1 MVRPSTDY
9 MKRLI
14 LPLVFLST
22 FRLIAFPVAAETI
35 SKWPVYNGDF
45 STFSLT
51 GDEVEIYLET
61 GDPVKYALFKDR
73 TLPAGWTPETVSGVH
88 AFRKAEGN
96 LPSLPL
102 PYHIFF
108 KFNLPS
114 PVVIDTKEAGRGC
127 FVQKLSPLSGDYRL
141 RVEIRGSPEATAE
154 LVFVS
159 SAGKSSSGAVQAGKI
174 WRSIEISVTVPG
186 GDAEIRLCSDASAGQ
201 NMEFRNVVMEAVSL
215 ISSPVPFDD
224 GSQLGGIVLS
234 ADATRAEQYACYE
247 LQRHI
252 FRMTG
257 RVPGL
262 KGRDP
267 VHKGRFLR
275 IGRAAS
281 SGQRRR
287 LKNQPSDSYLVQQR
301 GAKIHLAGNSGQATL
316 YAVYDFL
323 KQQGCRWVT
332 PGAEGEVIPERKAL
346 RPVENRLEIPDYD
359 IRGVQ
364 ALAQDYFLRPDGE
377 RGWNATNVDEYFDW
391 AMRNRLNGF
400 FFAGI
405 RAYNFGAHRGYG
417 WPLLG
422 NHSYNDSVA
431 PHTKYFDDHPEW
443 YPLVEGERKPM
454 CHLPPYFPNQLC
466 VSSKGLRD
474 YTVQLILDYFERN
487 PQDRSF
493 PLIPMD
499 GPSLWCEC
507 DDCKALDPPGID
519 WSNHAS
525 KGSVERMTDRAV
537 NYANEVARRVA
548 EVHPDKRILVQ
559 AYSYTLEPPEK
570 NMLHENVLVQYANL
584 SGGRGRGP
592 LGVSMTE
599 ENPIWDHWHRQLSRW
614 KEAGASLTY
623 YNYMDYA
630 HPDTALFWF
639 YSTSDI
645 VRNLSRL
652 YGVRAWFGET
662 EPSKQVSFLLFHVM
676 AETLWDVDVDYVE
689 IIRDLCDHYYGPVA
703 DEMYDY
709 TMLME
714 EAIRESDAWKTE
726 GWTPVN
732 HQDIPMD
739 ILLDGLAQLE
749 GIASKVM
756 DDPTLTRRI
765 AYAKLGHREVM
776 YMQTQKTTTPTAET
790 REISRAAFDAINS
803 IRAEHALSVTK
814 ASADRLRAFHYPE
827 VSD

>member
-1 MVRPSTDY
+1 
-9 MKRLI
+9 
-14 LPLVFLST
+14 
-22 FRLIAFPVAAETI
+22 
-35 SKWPVYNGDF
+35 
-45 STFSLT
+45 
-51 GDEVEIYLET
+51 
-61 GDPVKYALFKDR
+61 
-73 TLPAGWTPETVSGVH
+73 
-88 AFRKAEGN
+88 
-96 LPSLPL
+96 
-102 PYHIFF
+102 
-108 KFNLPS
+108 
-114 PVVIDTKEAGRGC
+114 
-127 FVQKLSPLSGDYRL
+127 
-141 RVEIRGSPEATAE
+141 
-154 LVFVS
+154 
-159 SAGKSSSGAVQAGKI
+159 
-174 WRSIEISVTVPG
+174 
-186 GDAEIRLCSDASAGQ
+186 
-201 NMEFRNVVMEAVSL
+201 
-215 ISSPVPFDD
+215 
-224 GSQLGGIVLS
+224 
-234 ADATRAEQYACYE
+234 
-247 LQRHI
+247 
-252 FRMTG
+252 
-257 RVPGL
+257 
-262 KGRDP
+262 
-267 VHKGRFLR
+267 
-275 IGRAAS
+275 
-281 SGQRRR
+281 
-287 LKNQPSDSYLVQQR
+287 
-301 GAKIHLAGNSGQATL
+301 
-316 YAVYDFL
+316 
-323 KQQGCRWVT
+323 
-332 PGAEGEVIPERKAL
+332 
-346 RPVENRLEIPDYD
+346 
-359 IRGVQ
+359 
-364 ALAQDYFLRPDGE
+364 
-377 RGWNATNVDEYFDW
+377 
-391 AMRNRLNGF
+391 
-400 FFAGI
+400 
-405 RAYNFGAHRGYG
+405 
-417 WPLLG
+417 
-422 NHSYNDSVA
+422 
-431 PHTKYFDDHPEW
+431 
-443 YPLVEGERKPM
+443 
-454 CHLPPYFPNQLC
+454 
-466 VSSKGLRD
+466 
-474 YTVQLILDYFERN
+474 
-487 PQDRSF
+487 
-493 PLIPMD
+493 
-499 GPSLWCEC
+499 
-507 DDCKALDPPGID
+507 
-519 WSNHAS
+519 
-525 KGSVERMTDRAV
+525 
-537 NYANEVARRVA
+537 
-548 EVHPDKRILVQ
+548 
-559 AYSYTLEPPEK
+559 LEPPEK

-803 IRAEHALSVTK
+803 IRAEHSLSVTK

>member
-1 MVRPSTDY
+1 
-9 MKRLI
+9 
-14 LPLVFLST
+14 
-22 FRLIAFPVAAETI
+22 
-35 SKWPVYNGDF
+35 
-45 STFSLT
+45 
-51 GDEVEIYLET
+51 
-61 GDPVKYALFKDR
+61 
-73 TLPAGWTPETVSGVH
+73 
-88 AFRKAEGN
+88 
-96 LPSLPL
+96 
-102 PYHIFF
+102 
-108 KFNLPS
+108 
-114 PVVIDTKEAGRGC
+114 
-127 FVQKLSPLSGDYRL
+127 
-141 RVEIRGSPEATAE
+141 
-154 LVFVS
+154 
-159 SAGKSSSGAVQAGKI
+159 
-174 WRSIEISVTVPG
+174 
-186 GDAEIRLCSDASAGQ
+186 
-201 NMEFRNVVMEAVSL
+201 
-215 ISSPVPFDD
+215 
-224 GSQLGGIVLS
+224 
-234 ADATRAEQYACYE
+234 
-247 LQRHI
+247 
-252 FRMTG
+252 
-257 RVPGL
+257 
-262 KGRDP
+262 
-267 VHKGRFLR
+267 
-275 IGRAAS
+275 
-281 SGQRRR
+281 
-287 LKNQPSDSYLVQQR
+287 
-301 GAKIHLAGNSGQATL
+301 
-316 YAVYDFL
+316 
-323 KQQGCRWVT
+323 
-332 PGAEGEVIPERKAL
+332 
-346 RPVENRLEIPDYD
+346 
-359 IRGVQ
+359 
-364 ALAQDYFLRPDGE
+364 
-377 RGWNATNVDEYFDW
+377 
-391 AMRNRLNGF
+391 
-400 FFAGI
+400 
-405 RAYNFGAHRGYG
+405 
-417 WPLLG
+417 
-422 NHSYNDSVA
+422 
-431 PHTKYFDDHPEW
+431 
-443 YPLVEGERKPM
+443 M

-765 AYAKLGHREVM
+765 AYAKLGHWEVM